1 MYSEG
6 KHNEEEL
13 NLIILEHLDEC
24 KDYTNVCELKQTET
38 GKERIVTRIKELI
51 FEDGYKDIDA
61 AIAKVE
67 DEIAWT
73 KIAE

>member
-51 FEDGYKDIDA
+51 FE
-61 AIAKVE
+61 V
-67 DEIAWT
+67 
-73 KIAE
+73 